1 MMPCTRMPC
10 LRHTIVRSA
19 ALALLLAAPAS
30 IVSAKATSPI
40 AAFISKTCVDCH
52 GPDAQEGGVRLDT
65 LPLDAKGLAAS
76 PESLHTLIRVH
87 DRVRDGEMPPKD
99 VEQPSAADRQAFVA
113 AVAPTITAGETEA
126 AAGTGRTT
134 IRRLNRA
141 EYEHTLRDLFS
152 LPSLRVKDLLPEDAR
167 RENFDKVAGGLDI
180 SYVQMAKYLE
190 AAGKALHQS
199 VVKSP
204 QPPKKTVWRENAM
217 DQWSV
222 RGAVNQKCLVPM
234 NGHELAPGYVTGIAG
249 DPVNNAGNS
258 YRWAKFDDKA
268 ESAAVLTGVIGAHQ
282 PEGIQIDRFNPPT
295 PGLYKV
301 RFSIWGLRWVRT
313 KAEAARP
320 GAIVGYQSFDK
331 PFFQDDNGKWQAT
344 PADDE
349 KKNKPNRTASDNL
362 DLLASDGEVIH
373 VVRASLRG
381 RPLGYFDALSLKPT
395 VHEFT
400 VWLAPDDRISF
411 HAMTLPASGP
421 QGGGVNDG
429 VRDYEGPGIAYDWFE
444 VEGPLDDSWPPPSQ
458 RRLFGTTPIDRFPR
472 PPVADRPTVGESP
485 EPVAIPLADFR
496 GAGQRLDSE
505 WLLNVT
511 GDITTTVNVAKPG
524 SYELRVTAYQTPAG
538 DDPAEACLLVRD
550 QVVPHGRAKVTALRD
565 APQTIAKRFTA
576 AAGPV
581 TVGVRFPNDFLD
593 EKTAADRNLA
603 VTKVEVAP
611 VKVDDAATTEA
622 PEPAALLRDFATASF
637 RRPVAE
643 EEVAPYARIVSEQLA
658 HGEHFQDAMFAG
670 YRAIL
675 CAPDFLLVGLE
686 SGLPKAGGPAAPLG
700 AHALASRLSYFLWDS
715 LPDQALLDLAASGD
729 LLEPDVLADQVDR
742 MLDDPK
748 SERFV
753 EHFLDEWLKLHEID
767 FTTPDPKLYP
777 DFDPWLRDSM
787 LAETRA
793 TFRRLLAEDRPVAEL
808 IDSDTVMINQRLA
821 ILYGIPN
828 VHGAAI
834 RPCPVPEGVPRG
846 GLLTQASVHKVTA
859 NGTATSPVLRGVWAM
874 ERLLGIPRLP
884 PPPNIPAIEPDATGA
899 TTIRQMVEMHRA
911 DNACAVCH
919 ARMDPYG
926 LALEA
931 FDPIGGHRDR
941 YRISGQPKK
950 VKQGKEMVMEPSV
963 EVVTFTGSSYRNRV
977 NVRVGSEVDA
987 SGTLADGRSFRDV
1000 EELKKLLLADPEAIA
1015 TNVARQLTI
1024 YATGS
1029 PIRFSDRDEIDR
1041 VVAATKSGKH
1051 GLRTLV
1057 KQVVLG
1063 DLFRSK

>member
-1 MMPCTRMPC
+1 M
-10 LRHTIVRSA
+10 
-19 ALALLLAAPAS
+19 LL
-30 IVSAKATSPI
+30 
-40 AAFISKTCVDCH
+40 
-52 GPDAQEGGVRLDT
+52 E
-65 LPLDAKGLAAS
+65 
-76 PESLHTLIRVH
+76 
-87 DRVRDGEMPPKD
+87 
-99 VEQPSAADRQAFVA
+99 
-113 AVAPTITAGETEA
+113 
-126 AAGTGRTT
+126 
-134 IRRLNRA
+134 
-141 EYEHTLRDLFS
+141 
-152 LPSLRVKDLLPEDAR
+152 
-167 RENFDKVAGGLDI
+167 
-180 SYVQMAKYLE
+180 
-190 AAGKALHQS
+190 
-199 VVKSP
+199 
-204 QPPKKTVWRENAM
+204 
-217 DQWSV
+217 
-222 RGAVNQKCLVPM
+222 
-234 NGHELAPGYVTGIAG
+234 
-249 DPVNNAGNS
+249 
-258 YRWAKFDDKA
+258 
-268 ESAAVLTGVIGAHQ
+268 
-282 PEGIQIDRFNPPT
+282 
-295 PGLYKV
+295 
-301 RFSIWGLRWVRT
+301 
-313 KAEAARP
+313 
-320 GAIVGYQSFDK
+320 
-331 PFFQDDNGKWQAT
+331 
-344 PADDE
+344 
-349 KKNKPNRTASDNL
+349 
-362 DLLASDGEVIH
+362 
-373 VVRASLRG
+373 
-381 RPLGYFDALSLKPT
+381 
-395 VHEFT
+395 
-400 VWLAPDDRISF
+400 
-411 HAMTLPASGP
+411 
-421 QGGGVNDG
+421 
-429 VRDYEGPGIAYDWFE
+429 
-444 VEGPLDDSWPPPSQ
+444 
-458 RRLFGTTPIDRFPR
+458 
-472 PPVADRPTVGESP
+472 
-485 EPVAIPLADFR
+485 
-496 GAGQRLDSE
+496 
-505 WLLNVT
+505 
-511 GDITTTVNVAKPG
+511 
-524 SYELRVTAYQTPAG
+524 
-538 DDPAEACLLVRD
+538 
-550 QVVPHGRAKVTALRD
+550 
-565 APQTIAKRFTA
+565 
-576 AAGPV
+576 
-581 TVGVRFPNDFLD
+581 
-593 EKTAADRNLA
+593 
-603 VTKVEVAP
+603 
-611 VKVDDAATTEA
+611 
-622 PEPAALLRDFATASF
+622 
-637 RRPVAE
+637 
-643 EEVAPYARIVSEQLA
+643 
-658 HGEHFQDAMFAG
+658 
-670 YRAIL
+670 
-675 CAPDFLLVGLE
+675 
-686 SGLPKAGGPAAPLG
+686 
-700 AHALASRLSYFLWDS
+700 
-715 LPDQALLDLAASGD
+715 LAASGK